1 MELWERLSGKII
13 RGQDGDPYVTPVL
26 SINAVLPQKP
36 KFRGKILFFKCNF
49 SIIPGKLVRIK
60 EWDVGVVWQE
70 PRRTLIVS
78 PAAVAI
84 KLRARRISLC
94 RIKAAL
100 MRLSRVFDPFPILLS
115 IRGKGQSSRLLSLF
129 LIHLFSSFLFLASSI
144 LLSLSLCPLSLQSS
158 LYVQRSKISEAIL
171 HSQFNFN
178 IPVTRF
184 YRIPWRNSPRGPIN
198 PHPHRTSKNRNS

>member
-1 MELWERLSGKII
+1 MWKDNSWPRW
-13 RGQDGDPYVTPVL
+13 RPVRDT
-26 SINAVLPQKP
+26 SFVDQRRVASRAEIS
-36 KFRGKILFFKCNF
+36 GKILFFKCNF
-49 SIIPGKLVRIK
+49 SIIPGKLVRTK
-60 EWDVGVVWQE
+60 EWDVRVVWQE

-84 KLRARRISLC
+84 KLRARRISLY

-115 IRGKGQSSRLLSLF
+115 IRGKGQSSRLLSF
-129 LIHLFSSFLFLASSI
+129 
-144 LLSLSLCPLSLQSS
+144 SLSFSFIYSLSFFFSLVRFCYLCLSAPLSPSLQSS